1 MQTTHS
7 RYRFWLMLVVIVA
20 LAAACSAQKPALPLP
35 QGPQSLDAPAMPG
48 IAKGMAQ
55 LLILPS
61 PDGVQVIVDGEVR
74 GASPLTLTL
83 PAGEHRIALS
93 AAGFTPFSET
103 VTLEAGREATYAPDL
118 EDIEP
123 PVVKIDIDTFQVPWQ
138 GEAHVRAVASDNA
151 GVLDIELAL
160 EDQTL
165 AAAEGS
171 ELSLD
176 LVPAEIP
183 GIQPGRT
190 YTLTA
195 IATDAAGN
203 NGDRI
208 AAAHHRRQA
217 GDHGNGDG
225 DHQPG
230 QAEPN
235 ARATCRRDGISEPT
249 AILSAMPPLPAP
261 LCLRRRPRDRFP

>member
-1 MQTTHS
+1 
-7 RYRFWLMLVVIVA
+7 
-20 LAAACSAQKPALPLP
+20 
-35 QGPQSLDAPAMPG
+35 
-48 IAKGMAQ
+48 MAQ

-83 PAGEHRIALS
+83 PAGAHRIALS

-138 GEAHVRAVASDNA
+138 GQAHVRAVASDNA
-151 GVLDIELAL
+151 GVLDIEFAL

-165 AAAEGS
+165 AAAEGN
-171 ELSLD
+171 ELTLD
-176 LVPAEIP
+176 LVPAEMP
-183 GIQPGRT
+183 GIQPGRA

-203 NGDRI
+203 TGVASLPLIIGARQVITATSDARS
-208 AAAHHRRQA
+208 ARRP
-217 GDHGNGDG
+217 H
-225 DHQPG
+225 
-230 QAEPN
+230 N
-235 ARATCRRDGISEPT
+235 APSRQRRRVPRRSRRPCRRC
-249 AILSAMPPLPAP
+249 PAP
-261 LCLRRRPRDRFP
+261 PRLCRRLRDQFP